1 MDAHHLTRP
10 RREHGF
16 TLVELLV
23 VITII
28 GILASI
34 AIPLYLAQKEKASDT
49 QAQYDVKALQLV
61 VESAYA
67 DDDRYPATGSPP
79 AYAKSEST
87 DPAVYYGAAEA
98 YCVSVRSAS
107 GAIWKASAARP
118 GIIEAGAGCTSTAG

>member
-1 MDAHHLTRP
+1 MDPHHLARA
-10 RREHGF
+10 RREAGF

-28 GILASI
+28 GILAAI
-34 AIPLYLAQKEKASDT
+34 AVPLYLAQKEKAFDT

-61 VESAYA
+61 VETAYA

-87 DPAVYYGAAEA
+87 DAAVYFGAPEA

-107 GAIWKASAARP
+107 GAVWKASAARP
-118 GIIEAGAGCTSTAG
+118 GIIETGVGCTGTGG